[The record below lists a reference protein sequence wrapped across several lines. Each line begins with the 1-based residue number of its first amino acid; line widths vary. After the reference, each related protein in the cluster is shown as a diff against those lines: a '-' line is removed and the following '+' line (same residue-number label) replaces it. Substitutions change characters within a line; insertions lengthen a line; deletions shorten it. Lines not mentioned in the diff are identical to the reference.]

1 MFLVITL
8 SAIIIADILRRL
20 VARFSCFSFFSYYWL
35 PLATCLA
42 TAPWIPWRRPLRC
55 PAAAC
60 KAEVGWAA

>member
-1 MFLVITL
+1 MFLVVTIGD
-8 SAIIIADILRRL
+8 SNCRLRRL
-20 VARFSCFSFFSYYWL
+20 VARFSCYSFFSYNCL

-42 TAPWIPWRRPLRC
+42 TAPWIQGPLRC